1 MGIPTFYINSGVLLN
16 SFIKSIF
23 DPKNEDRKKRMDL
36 GALRTV
42 YHSIDLLAI
51 SVVGEYVWIGNHW
64 TAGLDTKG
72 W

>member
-51 SVVGEYVWIGNHW
+51 SVVGEYVWFGNCW
-64 TAGLDTKG
+64 IAGLDI
-72 W
+72 